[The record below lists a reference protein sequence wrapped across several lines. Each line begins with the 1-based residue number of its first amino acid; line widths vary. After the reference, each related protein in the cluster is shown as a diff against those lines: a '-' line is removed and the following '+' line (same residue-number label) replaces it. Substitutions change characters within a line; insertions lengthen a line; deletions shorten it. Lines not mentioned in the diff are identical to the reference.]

1 MSENED
7 WADAATKAVGV
18 WPGDLDSRRD
28 RVAIH
33 AKAVWFGIVKEFCP
47 DIGLKDLSRLGG
59 LRATAHSSC
68 HACVVRWGRLRWRE
82 RHGWLLLAEGL
93 CGPTHK
99 RRIWQASSVSVKAIA
114 DARGVAAEVRERQT
128 SKPFRRINIAG
139 HYDER

>member
-1 MSENED
+1 MSDHKE

-18 WPGDLDSRRD
+18 WPGDLGSRRD

-33 AKAVWFGIVKEFCP
+33 AKAVWFGVVNEHCP
-47 DIGLKDLSRLGG
+47 DLGLKDLSRLGG

-68 HACVVRWGRLRWRE
+68 HACVVRWRKLHWKE
-82 RHGWLLLAEGL
+82 RHGWLLLTEGI

-99 RRIWQASSVSVKAIA
+99 CRIWQASSVSEKAIA
-114 DARGVAAEVRERQT
+114 DVREVAAEVRDRQT
-128 SKPFRRINIAG
+128 SKPFRRINIPG